1 MKALDVLEITLLIVA
16 IVVVVSA
23 TVLIIRSDTAPY
35 PYHPYNLNATY
46 TPCHCTPVYTP

>member
-1 MKALDVLEITLLIVA
+1 MRGRDVLEITLLIVA

-23 TVLIIRSDTAPY
+23 TVLLWRSDTTPY
-35 PYHPYNLNATY
+35 PGRPFYLNATN